1 MKILSAFFLFIMFCR
16 RYKYTLVEKLQG
28 LLDDAMMQK
37 ESIFYLYFKNA
48 LSFVTDIGDH
58 KLQLQWDPKFLQ
70 FVE

>member
-1 MKILSAFFLFIMFCR
+1 MRNFK
-16 RYKYTLVEKLQG
+16 G

-58 KLQLQWDPKFLQ
+58 KLQLQWDPKILE

>member
-1 MKILSAFFLFIMFCR
+1 MFCM
-16 RYKYTLVEKLQG
+16 RYKYTLGEKLQG

-58 KLQLQWDPKFLQ
+58 KLQLQ
-70 FVE
+70 